1 MPDLKTGRRRKKSLM
16 QSQEDMR
23 KHSINPG
30 INVYMKGKCQA
41 DGLKDCSCCKEAL
54 FSKYSKRDSR
64 KEDHQQ

>member
-1 MPDLKTGRRRKKSLM
+1 M

-23 KHSINPG
+23 KHLINPG

-41 DGLKDCSCCKEAL
+41 DGLKECSCCKEAL
-54 FSKYSKRDSR
+54 FSKYSKKDSR